1 MARDTVKPRP
11 DDASAPVRRVL
22 SNIRPIV
29 SASLSSEALN
39 KVIEAITSGEFEP
52 GQRISE
58 AELARNLG
66 ISRGPLR
73 EALGR
78 LEGRL
83 VNRKPRIGVH
93 VISLTRDELDSLFLT
108 REALEGMAARLAAE
122 RMSNEEMQSMRRL
135 LDSHAHQPELASG
148 EAYVQRSLD
157 EDFHFS
163 IIRGAQCERLER
175 LLMNEIYYQLR
186 THRRRS
192 STQPGR
198 AQAALSEHLQI
209 VAALESRDPDRAE
222 MAMRTHLR
230 NARFSSLASLKA
242 DGTG

>member
-1 MARDTVKPRP
+1 M
-11 DDASAPVRRVL
+11 
-22 SNIRPIV
+22 
-29 SASLSSEALN
+29 
-39 KVIEAITSGEFEP
+39 
-52 GQRISE
+52 
-58 AELARNLG
+58 
-66 ISRGPLR
+66 
-73 EALGR
+73 
-78 LEGRL
+78 
-83 VNRKPRIGVH
+83 
-93 VISLTRDELDSLFLT
+93 LT

-242 DGTG
+242 DGTGNGAFLPKLLQRLRPPARPPGGRLRSALSRRSLRFELGRSPELVDFLHGPLRVDHPPVGTEQEFVLPVGVGEVHRRRAPMFRRIGVAAM

>member
-1 MARDTVKPRP
+1 MCSVP
-11 DDASAPVRRVL
+11 
-22 SNIRPIV
+22 
-29 SASLSSEALN
+29 
-39 KVIEAITSGEFEP
+39 
-52 GQRISE
+52 
-58 AELARNLG
+58 
-66 ISRGPLR
+66 
-73 EALGR
+73 
-78 LEGRL
+78 
-83 VNRKPRIGVH
+83 
-93 VISLTRDELDSLFLT
+93 
-108 REALEGMAARLAAE
+108 
-122 RMSNEEMQSMRRL
+122 
-135 LDSHAHQPELASG
+135 
-148 EAYVQRSLD
+148 LD

-242 DGTG
+242 DGTDNGAFLPKLLKVYGTGASARRKTRSALSRRSLRFE

>member
-11 DDASAPVRRVL
+11 DGASAPVRRVL

-122 RMSNEEMQSMRRL
+122 RMSNEEMQTYGGCWTTTRISPSWRRAKPMC
-135 LDSHAHQPELASG
+135 SARSTRTSTSPSFAARSANGSSG
-148 EAYVQRSLD
+148 
-157 EDFHFS
+157 
-163 IIRGAQCERLER
+163 C
-175 LLMNEIYYQLR
+175 
-186 THRRRS
+186 
-192 STQPGR
+192 
-198 AQAALSEHLQI
+198 
-209 VAALESRDPDRAE
+209 
-222 MAMRTHLR
+222 
-230 NARFSSLASLKA
+230 
-242 DGTG
+242 